1 MYLMEMMAPECAV
14 RSGLRYA
21 GKCAMEDVGRVTG
34 IRPSEIEK
42 NVVHAIGAERLA
54 RSVVEGGDAGVDC
67 SESRLS
73 VRTGIMNCLH
83 QQVRLLFRYR
93 SNQLSIV

>member
-1 MYLMEMMAPECAV
+1 
-14 RSGLRYA
+14 
-21 GKCAMEDVGRVTG
+21 MEDVGRVTG

-73 VRTGIMNCLH
+73 VRTGIGELSASY
-83 QQVRLLFRYR
+83 QVSLPIPIFGIKPVKY
-93 SNQLSIV
+93 LSLIHI

>member
-1 MYLMEMMAPECAV
+1 MYLMEMMAIECAV
-14 RSGLRYA
+14 RSGLQYA

-73 VRTGIMNCLH
+73 VRTGIG
-83 QQVRLLFRYR
+83 
-93 SNQLSIV
+93 